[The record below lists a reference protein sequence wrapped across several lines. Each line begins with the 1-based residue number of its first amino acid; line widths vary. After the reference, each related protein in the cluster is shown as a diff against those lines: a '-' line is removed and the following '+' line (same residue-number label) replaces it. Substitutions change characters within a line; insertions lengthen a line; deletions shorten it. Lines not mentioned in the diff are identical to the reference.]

1 MADSTTRIADL
12 PENITVQMVQH
23 QQPMQSGMMQ
33 QVPHQLQ
40 QGQSQHQGMSSDPT
54 SYVPINIHP
63 NPYGIPQQTVPG
75 LPMTQP
81 RPNQQNQQ
89 NQHSQQMDTMMQQQL
104 QQQLGNQRI
113 PLPSRDIPMN
123 QDEYQQDEQIQ
134 PNYVPKQKLT
144 SDYIREYEAA
154 SEQALKQHEQ
164 KKRGEQARDNLFSDL
179 QTPILVAL
187 IYFIFQMPIVN
198 TLLFKYFAFLSI
210 YNTDGNIN
218 FMGLLLK
225 SALVGFVFYMMQY
238 VVNFITT
245 L

>member
-12 PENITVQMVQH
+12 PENITVQMVHQ
-23 QQPMQSGMMQ
+23 QQPMQNVMMH
-33 QVPHQLQ
+33 QVQ
-40 QGQSQHQGMSSDPT
+40 QGQQQNPGMQPDST

-75 LPMTQP
+75 LPMSQP
-81 RPNQQNQQ
+81 RPNQQNQQNQQ
-89 NQHSQQMDTMMQQQL
+89 NQHSQQMEQIMQQQ
-104 QQQLGNQRI
+104 QQQMGANQRI

-123 QDEYQQDEQIQ
+123 QDEYQHDEQIQ
-134 PNYVPKQKLT
+134 PNYVPKKKLT

-218 FMGLLLK
+218 FMGLLFK
-225 SALVGFVFYMMQY
+225 SALVGLVFYCMQY
-238 VVNFITT
+238 VVNFITA

>member
-1 MADSTTRIADL
+1 MADSTTRISDL
-12 PENITVQMVQH
+12 PENIIVQMPENQLPPQQH
-23 QQPMQSGMMQ
+23 MQNMARQ
-33 QVPHQLQ
+33 QV
-40 QGQSQHQGMSSDPT
+40 DPDST

-75 LPMTQP
+75 LPVSQP
-81 RPNQQNQQ
+81 RPNQQNQMQ
-89 NQHSQQMDTMMQQQL
+89 NQGLDPMLQQQL
-104 QQQLGNQRI
+104 QQQLGSQRI

-123 QDEYQQDEQIQ
+123 QNEYQQDEQIQ
-134 PNYVPKQKLT
+134 PNYMPKQKLT

-154 SEQALKQHEQ
+154 SEQALKEHEQ
-164 KKRGEQARDNLFSDL
+164 KKRGEKARDNLFSDL

-187 IYFIFQMPIVN
+187 LYFIFQMPIVN

-210 YNTDGNIN
+210 YNADGNIN

-225 SALVGFVFYMMQY
+225 SSLVGFTFYCMQY
-238 VVNFITT
+238 ASNVLTN